1 VLYLQFVDEAKK
13 TLDFLIDSKH
23 NILSSLS
30 EIELQK
36 DSIQKKLK
44 KLNKR
49 ISELKAYIQLYS

>member
-1 VLYLQFVDEAKK
+1 MLYLQFVDEAKK